1 MSLNLVTSY
10 PTIVAVSNQK
20 GTNPG
25 RPPCNRLADCCC
37 TRVGYSP
44 KSTISVEKK
53 IPNSSSRV
61 MENQEAGMS
70 REGMETRSN
79 ARHPNQRGP
88 TIRWHDDTE
97 ELDTALVI
105 IVEMT
110 DREWVARFAEAIRVS
125 PPRDKGQVI
134 LLPNRRPKFRRGA
147 SGLRALR
154 ILVEVMPYLYGQKLL
169 EAKRAVEYFSPT
181 GYTEGCHKAA
191 EIWGGIR

>member
-1 MSLNLVTSY
+1 
-10 PTIVAVSNQK
+10 
-20 GTNPG
+20 
-25 RPPCNRLADCCC
+25 
-37 TRVGYSP
+37 
-44 KSTISVEKK
+44 
-53 IPNSSSRV
+53 
-61 MENQEAGMS
+61 MS
-70 REGMETRSN
+70 RLVITKERILAALHATDSQIAAAHVLDIHPSQLYRLRKRYQIPAPESWKIKRLECLAKAWKHVPMPVIRTKGDRRFVGTMIGTEGSISCSYD
-79 ARHPNQRGP
+79 A
-88 TIRWHDDTE
+88 E

-125 PPRDKGQVI
+125 PPRDKGQAI

-181 GYTEGCHKAA
+181 GYTEGCHRAA